1 MDERIKFV
9 AEVLKGERKITDLC
23 EHHGIS
29 WKTGYNW
36 TKRYEEVGPVG
47 LENLGWRPQSCAHA
61 TPDAIA
67 KQMLDYGT
75 NIQLGRW

>member
-1 MDERIKFV
+1 MGDSSATRYEKGLGTIAPMPWKESRVMDERIKFV

-29 WKTGYNW
+29 RKTGYKW

-47 LENLGWRPQSCAHA
+47 LENLGR
-61 TPDAIA
+61 
-67 KQMLDYGT
+67 
-75 NIQLGRW
+75 